1 MQILLVNDDGLDS
14 PALIP
19 TIEELEKIGDV
30 KTIVPLRQQSWT
42 SKSNIRRGKDLQ
54 LSHHDISGHQV
65 IALDALPA
73 DCANY
78 GLFKDEH
85 FPDILVS
92 GANVGHNVGLAAFY
106 SSGTV
111 GAALEGLLVG
121 VPSVAVS
128 VPYKADSRLEK
139 RDFKASLFGL
149 SSLINQFYQRRKM
162 DQTMMMLNLPYGKKY
177 KEIMASSVEIMNFG
191 ALFHTDNNGLVQP
204 VHYPRLRY
212 PTIEEL
218 TFGSDAWAREHNI
231 GSIVLLD
238 RKGMF
243 IDPSIV
249 EVWLM
254 NLELDAALSPIQKDE
269 LISRISS

>member
-19 TIEELEKIGDV
+19 TIQELEKIGDV
-30 KTIVPLRQQSWT
+30 KTIVPRHQQSWT
-42 SKSNIRRGKDLQ
+42 SKSNIRRGKDLR
-54 LSHHDISGHQV
+54 LSHHEISGHHV
-65 IALDALPA
+65 LALDALPA

-78 GLFKDEH
+78 GLFMEEY

-121 VPSVAVS
+121 VPSIAVS
-128 VPYKADSRLEK
+128 VPYQADSRLEPL
-139 RDFKASLFGL
+139 DFEASVLGL
-149 SSLINQFYQRRKM
+149 SSLVNQFYLKRC
-162 DQTMMMLNLPYGKKY
+162 TNYAMMMINLPYGRKF

-204 VHYPRLRY
+204 VHYPRLKY
-212 PTIEEL
+212 PALDEL
-218 TFGSDAWAREHNI
+218 TQGSDAWAREHDI

-249 EVWLM
+249 ENWLM
-254 NLELDAALSPIQKDE
+254 DLELDPMIAPIQKDK
-269 LISRISS
+269 LISRTNS